1 MESKTVRRVFTKQVC
16 ILDPGCTTICGK
28 IAREAKCPYAQLK
41 TGRVCGFQAVKSPPP
56 KAYILEITRPGA
68 YRIMDGQDQISM
80 MIEEGGIEIT
90 TDRWEEWKYEV
101 VTAMPMTA
109 LVDTPKGKVD
119 AELKYAKG
127 AGLVPAYTK
136 NEFDRRELPSLPGV
150 GISEISVRDLRAKLK
165 AERVM
170 DNPRSE
176 HRDDRR
182 KSTRDETPV
191 FDVSEMLKK
200 VEEMRSEER
209 SWSDEME
216 DEAAG
221 GSVDVQQDDGALW
234 EDETAKDVD
243 DESKVMLEDITE
255 EEEPFNATN
264 FITEAFVTNV
274 SAYMKSGDKRVVGLA
289 SSFPKSA
296 GSFDSVVCVK
306 KANWMNVPLFDV
318 DVGKKGYGLRMIGDS
333 AKLYIVK
340 RGLSVMVLP
349 AGV

>member
-1 MESKTVRRVFTKQVC
+1 MESKVVKRVFTKQICV
-16 ILDPGCTTICGK
+16 LDPGCSTICGK
-28 IAREAKCPYAQLK
+28 IARESKCPYTQLK
-41 TGRVCGFQAVKSPPP
+41 TGRIVGFQAVRSPPP
-56 KAYILEITRPGA
+56 KAYILEITKPGA
-68 YRIMDGQDQISM
+68 YRIMDGQDQISIM
-80 MIEEGGIEIT
+80 VEEYGVEIT

-109 LVDTPKGKVD
+109 LVDTPRGKVD
-119 AELKYAKG
+119 AELKYARG
-127 AGLVPAYTK
+127 TGLVPAYTR
-136 NEFDRRELPSLPGV
+136 NEFDRRELPTLPGV
-150 GISEISVRDLRAKLK
+150 GVSEISVRDLRAKLK
-165 AERVM
+165 AERTA
-170 DNPRSE
+170 DIPRAE
-176 HRDDRR
+176 HKEEKKKNVRENT
-182 KSTRDETPV
+182 SV

-216 DEAAG
+216 DEVEGEAA
-221 GSVDVQQDDGALW
+221 DVNEQTDALW
-234 EDETAKDVD
+234 EDEVT
-243 DESKVMLEDITE
+243 ESVEEPDKANLEDIAE

-264 FITEAFVTNV
+264 FVTDGFVANV
-274 SAYMKSGDKRVVGLA
+274 STYMKSGDKRIVGLA

-306 KANWMNVPLFDV
+306 KACWMNVPLFDV